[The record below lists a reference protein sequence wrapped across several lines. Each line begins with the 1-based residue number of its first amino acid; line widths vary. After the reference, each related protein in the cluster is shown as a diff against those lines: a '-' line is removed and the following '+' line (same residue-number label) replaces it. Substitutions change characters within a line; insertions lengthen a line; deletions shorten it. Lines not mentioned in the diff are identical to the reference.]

1 MSTAAQVS
9 DVEMINLTLMLALRA
24 AVVESPTQASYQYD
38 LGPEE
43 VAFFASLDLAT
54 IHVLV
59 ANVDRCL
66 FRLRPGLPQLAAVPP
81 GLASVLA
88 VVRNGQGQRTIIEKP
103 SH

>member
-1 MSTAAQVS
+1 MSTTAQVS

-24 AVVESPTQASYQYD
+24 AVEKSPAQASYQYD
-38 LGPEE
+38 LLPEE
-43 VAFFASLDLAT
+43 AAFVASLDLAT
-54 IHVLV
+54 IRVLV
-59 ANVDRCL
+59 ANVDRCF

-88 VVRNGQGQRTIIEKP
+88 VVRDGQAQRAIIEKP